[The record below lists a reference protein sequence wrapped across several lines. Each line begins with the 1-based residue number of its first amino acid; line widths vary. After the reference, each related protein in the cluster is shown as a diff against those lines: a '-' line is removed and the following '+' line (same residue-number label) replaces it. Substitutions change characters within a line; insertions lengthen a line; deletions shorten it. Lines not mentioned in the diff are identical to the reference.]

1 MNKVTEIQ
9 IVTETSLKDNHPKVS
24 DKWEQEPKT
33 DKKTPSSVHQNQNK
47 SYLYSFICSIC
58 LATVNIIVGEMSK
71 IYGLKA

>member
-24 DKWEQEPKT
+24 DELELETKT
-33 DKKTPSSVHQNQNK
+33 DTKTPSSVHQNQNK

-71 IYGLKA
+71 IYGVKA